1 MDSDERGDQS
11 PGLTQNVP
19 YGDLNRR
26 LKFSDLESR
35 EAVLYV
41 AKTKVLVDSSPEHCV
56 ANRRY
61 KNTTC
66 IIRVWFGLTVP

>member
-19 YGDLNRR
+19 HRDLNRR

-41 AKTKVLVDSSPEHCV
+41 AKTKVLVDSSPEQCV

-61 KNTTC
+61 KNITS